1 MSTTAA
7 ATRVPTADASVL
19 PGVRGLPSWA
29 VILLALV
36 LTLGGAAIDGLAT
49 GTLAWGLRI
58 GFYAGVVLAALAVRR
73 GSIFTAMVQP
83 PLVLVVGLV
92 VGSML
97 FTQSGGLYS
106 TGLRIIGTFPTM
118 ALGTAAAV
126 LIGFIRILAQPLRSG
141 QRSRASHV

>member
-1 MSTTAA
+1 M
-7 ATRVPTADASVL
+7 
-19 PGVRGLPSWA
+19 PSWA
-29 VILLALV
+29 VVLLALV

-83 PLVLVVGLV
+83 PLVLVVGIV

-126 LIGFIRILAQPLRSG
+126 LIGFIRILAQP
-141 QRSRASHV
+141 QRSEGSGRSATASHA

>member
-1 MSTTAA
+1 MSTTAP

-49 GTLAWGLRI
+49 GTLSWGLRI

-83 PLVLVVGLV
+83 PLVLVFGLV
-92 VGSML
+92 VGGML

-141 QRSRASHV
+141 RRSRASHA